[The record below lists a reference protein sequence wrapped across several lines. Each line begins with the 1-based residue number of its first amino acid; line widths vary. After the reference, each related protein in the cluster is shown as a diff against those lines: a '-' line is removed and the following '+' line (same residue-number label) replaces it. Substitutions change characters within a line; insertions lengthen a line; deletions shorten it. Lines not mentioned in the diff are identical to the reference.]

1 MERTPLHDLSQDELI
16 GLILRLQKQLADLEK
31 RNAELAARNEEL
43 ARRIEELEKKNPTVR
58 LDEAFSMRAEE
69 QRQAKAAN
77 EDKGKRNKQKSKRR
91 GRISTDEKLAK
102 ATLEEDIW
110 PKQFKFAECQW
121 RYSRPVWRIIHG
133 QAVLVAYHIYAGP
146 DGTVPQIPGVPR
158 RCEFGQEI
166 CITLAH
172 QHYIIGLPLDKAIAE
187 MEFFWGLKLR
197 KSQADAMLNRLARE
211 WLPEFEAL
219 CDLLAFSAVV
229 HADETSW
236 SINSVWAFLS
246 ETARIT
252 LFGCRKDGETLAALL
267 DKDEFK
273 GVLVSDNAAVYQGF
287 DNSQKCWA
295 HLLRKAI
302 RLTLLKPNRPR
313 YRKFLNSLLDIY
325 RRGKKIAADK
335 RLSEAGRRA
344 RAAQL
349 HDAIYDCTANRFC
362 DQSTPA
368 DDVEKDFYNL
378 THEILRLL
386 REDELFTYVIHPEV
400 PGTNNESERSL
411 RGAAQDRR
419 TGRTS
424 KTELGARRR
433 TIIGSVLDSLRLY
446 LPQPNL
452 QAVQAEI
459 ARWYDVGVSCFRRM
473 VTSLKIPERSLP
485 AGVASI
491 LDQLVPLP
499 DTG

>member
-1 MERTPLHDLSQDELI
+1 MERTPLHDLSRDDLI
-16 GLILRLQKQLADLEK
+16 GLILGLQKQLTDLEK

-69 QRQAKAAN
+69 ERQAKAAS
-77 EDKGKRNKQKSKRR
+77 DGKRNKQKSTRR

-102 ATLEEDIW
+102 ATLEEKIW
-110 PKQFKFAECQW
+110 PKQFRFAECQL
-121 RYSRPVWRIIHG
+121 RYSRPVWRIING

-146 DGTVPQIPGVPR
+146 DGTVPQIPGVLK

-166 CITLAH
+166 SITLAH

-187 MEFFWGLKLR
+187 IEFFWGLKLR
-197 KSQADAMLNRLARE
+197 KSQADAMLNRMARE

-246 ETARIT
+246 EKARIT
-252 LFGCRKDGETLAALL
+252 VFGCHKDGETLAALL

-273 GVLVSDNAAVYQGF
+273 GKLVSDNAAVYQGF
-287 DNSQKCWA
+287 SNSQKCWA
-295 HLLRKAI
+295 HLIRKAI

-313 YRKFLNSLLDIY
+313 YRQFLNSLQDIY

-344 RAAQL
+344 RANQL

-362 DQSTPA
+362 DNSTPA
-368 DDVEKDFYNL
+368 DDEEKDFYNL

-424 KTELGARRR
+424 KTEHGARRR
-433 TIIGSVLDSLRLY
+433 TIIGSVLDSLRLH
-446 LPQPNL
+446 LPKPNL
-452 QAVQAEI
+452 QAIQAEI
-459 ARWYDVGVSCFRRM
+459 ARWYDDGVSCFRSM
-473 VTSLKIPERSLP
+473 VTSLNIPERRLP
-485 AGVASI
+485 ENVSSV
-491 LDQLVPLP
+491 LDLMVPLT